1 MGGNLTNYLNRG
13 DGQIT
18 LKTFSVQ
25 HDQNICNT
33 QIENDLREAI
43 TRLDVRILRIFLKFE
58 PGDMSQTESEGHHC
72 LLCKNI

>member
-1 MGGNLTNYLNRG
+1 MGGNFYNYLNRG

-18 LKTFSVQ
+18 SKTFSVQ
-25 HDQNICNT
+25 HIQNICNT

-58 PGDMSQTESEGHHC
+58 PGDMLQTESEGRQC
-72 LLCKNI
+72 LLSKNI